1 MMEVPALREL
11 GLMLIAGAVLVLLTR
26 RIYMPSI
33 VAYIFAGLFLGPL
46 TGLVTEE
53 ESVQRIADA
62 GIALLLFLV
71 GLELSLEKLR
81 DIGRTAVIAGVGQII
96 LAGAGGA
103 LIAWLFGYAAM
114 EIAFIGAALSFSSTI
129 VPVKLLSQ
137 KNQLND
143 LHGRIAV
150 GISLV
155 QNLLVIVVLTFLTGL
170 GDPEQLTGGAILR
183 GLGVSFGGMLLLLAG
198 ALLSAR
204 YLLPHVFGW
213 MGSSQEGL
221 FIWSLCWCFI
231 FVLVAQAFRLSP
243 EIGAFL
249 AGVSLAQLRFN
260 EDLRRRVNPL
270 MNLFVAIFFIALGAG
285 MELGAAAEQWLPGLV
300 LSVFVLIA
308 EILFFVWILIR
319 LGYGDRTGWMTGVA
333 VAQISEF
340 SLVLAALGLSIG
352 YIDSAILS
360 VVAIVAI
367 VTMAVTAYLILY
379 SELIYEWL
387 VERGVLGRWPARD
400 SARAAPASGAGGH
413 IIVVGMNA
421 LGRRIV
427 RDLTE
432 RGEDVLAVDTSPRN
446 LEGLPGRVMLGNAE
460 HVSFLEEAGVRNAR
474 LLVSTLQIEE
484 TNQLL
489 AYWGRLFDVPTSIH
503 AFDQSIVDDLNA
515 AGATHLILSKPA
527 GTRRIAD
534 AFRKAGIF
542 G

>member
-11 GLMLIAGAVLVLLTR
+11 GLMLVAGAALVLLTR

-46 TGLVTEE
+46 TGLVAEQ
-53 ESVQRIADA
+53 ESVRRIADA

-71 GLELSLEKLR
+71 GLELSLDKLR
-81 DIGRTAVIAGVGQII
+81 DIGRTAVLAGVGQII
-96 LAGAGGA
+96 IAAAGGSV
-103 LIAWLFGYAAM
+103 IAWLFGYEPM
-114 EIAFIGAALSFSSTI
+114 EIAFIAAALAFSSTI
-129 VPVKLLSQ
+129 VPVKILSQ
-137 KNQLND
+137 KNQLNQ
-143 LHGRIAV
+143 LHGRVAV

-155 QNLLVIVVLTFLTGL
+155 QNLLVIIVLTFLTGL
-170 GDPEQLTGGAILR
+170 GDPGQLSGGAIMQ
-183 GLGVSFGGMLLLLAG
+183 GLGISFGGMLLLLAG

-204 YLLPHVFGW
+204 FVLPHLFGW
-213 MGSSQEGL
+213 MGRSQEGL
-221 FIWSLCWCFI
+221 FIWSLCWCFL
-231 FVLVAQAFRLSP
+231 FVLIAEAFRLSP

-270 MNLFVAIFFIALGAG
+270 MNLFVAIFFISLGAG
-285 MELGAAAEQWLPGLV
+285 MELGAAADHWVAGLV

-308 EILFFVWILIR
+308 ELVFFMWIMIR
-319 LGYGDRTGWMTGVA
+319 LGYGDRTGWMTGAA

-340 SLVLAALGLSIG
+340 SLVLAALGVSMG
-352 YIDSAILS
+352 YVGAHILS
-360 VVAIVAI
+360 IVAI
-367 VTMAVTAYLILY
+367 DATVTMAVTAYLILY
-379 SELIYEWL
+379 SELIYDWL
-387 VERGVLGRWPARD
+387 VRRGILGHWPVRKPELQGRD
-400 SARAAPASGAGGH
+400 VHHRGH

-427 RDLTE
+427 RDLAA
-432 RGEDVLAVDTSPRN
+432 RNEDVLAVDTSPSN
-446 LEGLPGRVMLGNAE
+446 LEALPCRTMLGNAE
-460 HVSFLEEAGVRNAR
+460 HVSFLEEAGVRDAK

-484 TNQLL
+484 TNHLL
-489 AYWGRLFDVPTSIH
+489 AYWGRLFGVPTSIH
-503 AFDQSIVDDLNA
+503 AFDGSIADDLIA

-542 G
+542 E

>member
-26 RIYMPSI
+26 RIFMPSI

-46 TGLVTEE
+46 TGLVVEQ

-71 GLELSLEKLR
+71 GLELSLDKLR
-81 DIGRTAVIAGVGQII
+81 DIGRTAVLAGVGQII
-96 LAGAGGA
+96 LAAAGGA

-114 EIAFIGAALSFSSTI
+114 EIAFIVAALAFSSTI

-137 KNQLND
+137 KNQLNS
-143 LHGRIAV
+143 LHGRVAV

-170 GDPEQLTGGAILR
+170 GDPEQVTGGAIVR
-183 GLGVSFGGMLLLLAG
+183 GLAVSFGGMLLLLAG

-204 YLLPHVFGW
+204 FLLPHLFGW
-213 MGSSQEGL
+213 MGHSQEGL
-221 FIWSLCWCFI
+221 FIWSLGWCFL
-231 FVLVAQAFRLSP
+231 FVLIAEAFRLSP

-270 MNLFVAIFFIALGAG
+270 MNLFVAVFFISLGAG
-285 MELGAAAEQWLPGLV
+285 MELGSAADQWLPGLV
-300 LSVFVLIA
+300 LSGFVLLA
-308 EILFFVWILIR
+308 ELVFFLWIMIR
-319 LGYGDRTGWMTGVA
+319 LGYGDRTGWMTGAA

-340 SLVLAALGLSIG
+340 SLVLAALGVSIG
-352 YIDSAILS
+352 YIGQPILS
-360 VVAIVAI
+360 LVAIIAT
-367 VTMAVTAYLILY
+367 VTMGVTAYLILY
-379 SELIYEWL
+379 SELIYDWL
-387 VERGVLGRWPARD
+387 TQRRILGRWPAR
-400 SARAAPASGAGGH
+400 AAGVDVREEHRGH

-427 RDLTE
+427 RRLVE
-432 RGEDVLAVDTSPRN
+432 SGEDVLAVDTSPGN
-446 LEGLPGRVMLGNAE
+446 LEGLSARVMLGNAE
-460 HVSFLEEAGVRNAR
+460 HVGFLEEAGVRDAR

-489 AYWGRLFDVPTSIH
+489 AYWGRLFGVPTSIH
-503 AFDQSIVDDLNA
+503 AFDNSLADDLLN

-534 AFRKAGIF
+534 AFRRAGIF
-542 G
+542 E

>member
-11 GLMLIAGAVLVLLTR
+11 GLMLVAGAALVLLTR

-46 TGLVTEE
+46 TGLVAEQ
-53 ESVQRIADA
+53 ESVRRIADA

-71 GLELSLEKLR
+71 GLELSLDKLR
-81 DIGRTAVIAGVGQII
+81 DIGRTAVLAGVGQII
-96 LAGAGGA
+96 IAAAGGSV
-103 LIAWLFGYAAM
+103 IAWLFGYEPM
-114 EIAFIGAALSFSSTI
+114 EIAFIAAALAFSSTI
-129 VPVKLLSQ
+129 VPVKILSQ
-137 KNQLND
+137 KNQLNQ
-143 LHGRIAV
+143 LHGRVAV

-155 QNLLVIVVLTFLTGL
+155 QNLLVIIVLTFLTGL
-170 GDPEQLTGGAILR
+170 GDPGQLSGGAIMQ
-183 GLGVSFGGMLLLLAG
+183 GLGISFGGMLLLLAG

-204 YLLPHVFGW
+204 FVLPHLFGW
-213 MGSSQEGL
+213 MGRSQEGL
-221 FIWSLCWCFI
+221 FIWSLCWCFL
-231 FVLVAQAFRLSP
+231 FVLIAEAFRLSP

-270 MNLFVAIFFIALGAG
+270 MNLFVAIFFISLGAG
-285 MELGAAAEQWLPGLV
+285 MELGAAADHWVAGLV

-308 EILFFVWILIR
+308 ELVFFMWIMIR
-319 LGYGDRTGWMTGVA
+319 LGYGDRTGWMTGAA

-340 SLVLAALGLSIG
+340 SLVLAALGVSMGYVGAHILSI
-352 YIDSAILS
+352 
-360 VVAIVAI
+360 VAIVAT

-379 SELIYEWL
+379 SELIYDWL
-387 VERGVLGRWPARD
+387 VRRGILGHWPVRKPELQGRD
-400 SARAAPASGAGGH
+400 VHHRGH

-427 RDLTE
+427 RDLAA
-432 RGEDVLAVDTSPRN
+432 RNEDVLAVDTSPRN
-446 LEGLPGRVMLGNAE
+446 LEALPCRTMLGNAE
-460 HVSFLEEAGVRNAR
+460 HVSFLEEAGVRDAK

-484 TNQLL
+484 TNHLL
-489 AYWGRLFDVPTSIH
+489 AYWGRLFGVPTSIH
-503 AFDQSIVDDLNA
+503 AFDGSIADDLIA

-542 G
+542 E

>member
-1 MMEVPALREL
+1 
-11 GLMLIAGAVLVLLTR
+11 MLVAGAALVLLTR

-46 TGLVTEE
+46 TGLVAGQ
-53 ESVQRIADA
+53 ESVRRIADA

-71 GLELSLEKLR
+71 GLELSLDKLR
-81 DIGRTAVIAGVGQII
+81 DIGRTAVLAGVGQII
-96 LAGAGGA
+96 LAAVGGA
-103 LIAWLFGYAAM
+103 VIAWLFGYEQM
-114 EIAFIGAALSFSSTI
+114 EIAFIAAALAFSSTI
-129 VPVKLLSQ
+129 VPVKILSQ
-137 KNQLND
+137 KNQLNQ
-143 LHGRIAV
+143 LHGRVAV

-155 QNLLVIVVLTFLTGL
+155 QNLLVIIVLTFLTGL
-170 GDPEQLTGGAILR
+170 GDPGQLSGGAIMQ
-183 GLGVSFGGMLLLLAG
+183 GLGISFGGMLLLLAG

-204 YLLPHVFGW
+204 FVLPHLFGW
-213 MGSSQEGL
+213 MGRSQEGL
-221 FIWSLCWCFI
+221 FIWSLCWCFL
-231 FVLVAQAFRLSP
+231 FVLIAEAFRLSP

-270 MNLFVAIFFIALGAG
+270 MNLFVAIFFISLGAG
-285 MELGAAAEQWLPGLV
+285 MELGAAADHWAAGLV

-308 EILFFVWILIR
+308 ELVFFMWIMIR
-319 LGYGDRTGWMTGVA
+319 LGYGDRTGWMTGAA

-340 SLVLAALGLSIG
+340 SLVLAALGVSMGYVGAHVLSI
-352 YIDSAILS
+352 
-360 VVAIVAI
+360 VAIVAT

-379 SELIYEWL
+379 SELIFDWL
-387 VERGVLGRWPARD
+387 VQRGILGHWPVRNPELQGRD
-400 SARAAPASGAGGH
+400 VHHRGH

-427 RDLTE
+427 RDLAA
-432 RGEDVLAVDTSPRN
+432 RNEDVLAVDTSPRN
-446 LEGLPGRVMLGNAE
+446 LEALSCRTMLGNAE
-460 HVSFLEEAGVRNAR
+460 HVSFLEEAGVRDAK

-484 TNQLL
+484 TNHLL
-489 AYWGRLFDVPTSIH
+489 AYWGRLFGVPTSIH
-503 AFDQSIVDDLNA
+503 AFDGSIADDLID